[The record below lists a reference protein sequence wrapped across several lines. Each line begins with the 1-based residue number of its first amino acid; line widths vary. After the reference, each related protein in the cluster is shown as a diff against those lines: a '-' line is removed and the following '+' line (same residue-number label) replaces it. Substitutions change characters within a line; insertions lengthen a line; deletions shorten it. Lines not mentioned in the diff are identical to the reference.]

1 MLVLLLFFGLMK
13 RLMRSIVLIRSSWL
27 VLLRRAGLTSAP
39 SAVLTRLLAG
49 VLLLLLPGFLLAFSG
64 QRRPKAICTGL
75 VCFSGDL
82 DLGGLFTCFSADLT
96 CCGAAGLLLGLELGL
111 NRSNKL
117 LQDRTSVLLFSSCVL
132 QTCRPKVCIKGPQQM
147 DQRINRCV
155 CLDWVAV
162 PALYWSK
169 MQS

>member
-1 MLVLLLFFGLMK
+1 MLLLLLFFGLMK

-49 VLLLLLPGFLLAFSG
+49 VLLLLPGFLLALSG
-64 QRRPKAICTGL
+64 QRRPKAISTEL
-75 VCFSGDL
+75 VCFRGDL
-82 DLGGLFTCFSADLT
+82 DLVGLFAGFSADLT

-117 LQDRTSVLLFSSCVL
+117 LQDRTSVLLFRSCIL
-132 QTCRPKVCIKGPQQM
+132 QTRRPKGCIMSPQQM
-147 DQRINRCV
+147 DQRMNRCV
-155 CLDWVAV
+155 CLDCGAV
-162 PALYWSK
+162 PAPCWST